1 VKLGGSMKRRRG
13 ARGSASAPVRRDKPR
28 PDEAKALRAD
38 ALRVAGR
45 TVVLGLVGLGMGFL
59 IATQLLFPAPPPPEN
74 LVEVPELQGL
84 TVDRARARLAD
95 AGLEVGEIEGL
106 RHPELDS
113 GMVVGQGPLG
123 GQLAAPGA
131 PIRMTVSLGPHRQAV
146 PDVSQLLGE
155 RAIRVLEATGFR
167 VSVDTAEAELPAGTV
182 MTTDPPPGT
191 VLAVPGDVRITLSR
205 GPALVAMPYLLG
217 VAQEIAVDSLANLGI
232 GVAAIDTVFRFGR
245 DQGLVVEQS
254 PRADS
259 LLPRGSQVRLT
270 VGRRG
275 GG

>member
-1 VKLGGSMKRRRG
+1 MQRRRG
-13 ARGSASAPVRRDKPR
+13 SKGSASSPVWRAQRRAGASPGL
-28 PDEAKALRAD
+28 PPD

-45 TVVLGLVGLGMGFL
+45 TLLLGFVGLGGGFL
-59 IATQLLFPAPPPPEN
+59 VATQLLFPAPPPPQN

-84 TVDRARARLAD
+84 AFDRARERLGD
-95 AGLEVGEIEGL
+95 AGLEVGVIEGL

-113 GMVVGQGPLG
+113 GIVVGQGPLG

-131 PIRMTVSLGPHRQAV
+131 LIRLTVSLGPQRQAV
-146 PDVSQLLGE
+146 PDVSRLLGE

-167 VSVDTAEAELPAGTV
+167 VSVDTTDAEFPVGTV
-182 MTTDPPPGT
+182 MAIDPVPGT
-191 VLAVPGDVRITLSR
+191 VLAVPGDVRILLSR

-217 VAQEIAVDSLANLGI
+217 IAQEVAVDSLARIGL

-254 PRADS
+254 PPGDS
-259 LLPRGSQVRLT
+259 LLPRGAQVRLS